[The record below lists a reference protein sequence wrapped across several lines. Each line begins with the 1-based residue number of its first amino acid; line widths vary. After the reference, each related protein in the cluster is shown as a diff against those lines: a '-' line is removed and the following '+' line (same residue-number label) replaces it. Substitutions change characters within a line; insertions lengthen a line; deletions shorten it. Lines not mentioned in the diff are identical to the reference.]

1 MSNEAIKET
10 FSILKEE
17 EEFCNRTVIK
27 VQVSSE
33 IFEAIEN
40 NKTFFKQIRK
50 FEIEKRDNVPEDYM
64 NIISE
69 KKIKRI

>member
-1 MSNEAIKET
+1 MSNDAIKET

-17 EEFCNRTVIK
+17 EELCNRSITK

-40 NKTFFKQIRK
+40 NKTFFKQIRM

-69 KKIKRI
+69 KK